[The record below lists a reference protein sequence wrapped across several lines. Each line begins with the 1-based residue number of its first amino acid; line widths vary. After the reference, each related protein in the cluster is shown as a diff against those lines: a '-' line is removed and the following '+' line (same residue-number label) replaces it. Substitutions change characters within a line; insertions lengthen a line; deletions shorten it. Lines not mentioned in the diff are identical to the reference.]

1 MVLWHLHVQRLTRVP
16 KVFTHE
22 HRALLANKQRSAVRV
37 TAYIV
42 GADGKISDLE
52 ALHSVHVQALVEYA
66 VLDDRVAI
74 ARRHGARTE
83 GVPGC
88 FDVA

>member
-1 MVLWHLHVQRLTRVP
+1 MVLWHLHVQSLARVP
-16 KVFTHE
+16 EVFTNK
-22 HRALLANKQRSAVRV
+22 HRALLTNEQCSAVRV
-37 TAYIV
+37 AAHVIR
-42 GADGKISDLE
+42 ADGQICNLE